1 MYYNSSHMYRERRRI
16 IPTFL
21 VRKYTCEKM
30 DGVSA
35 TASVIPIVLLAYQ
48 AFQFAYQTIDG
59 LHNLPATVISIKDEL
74 HALELVINLI
84 NKAAKRNE
92 DAIRRL
98 EPLLDHCT
106 KESARFSALI
116 AKCIAHSSTGR
127 RSLRDWGR
135 LKLAEKEIE
144 DFRNLLGR
152 AKLNISLAIGGLNL

>member
-1 MYYNSSHMYRERRRI
+1 
-16 IPTFL
+16 
-21 VRKYTCEKM
+21 M
-30 DGVSA
+30 DGVSSA
-35 TASVIPIVLLAYQ
+35 ITVALLASQ
-48 AFQFAYQTIDG
+48 AFQIAYQTIEG

-74 HALELVINLI
+74 RALELVINLI
-84 NKAAKRNE
+84 IKAAKQNE
-92 DAIRRL
+92 DAIHRL

-135 LKLAEKEIE
+135 LTLAEKQIE